1 MNRINAI
8 FKSSKAAQSGVL
20 MPFLTAGYPSLNVTK
35 QLLMNL
41 KDSGAS
47 ICEIGFPFSDPIAD
61 GPVIQASMTEALK
74 QKITPDQIFETV
86 KSVRDSTDLGL
97 VAMVSYSIV
106 YRIGVEA
113 FIKQSKDAG
122 FDGFIFPDLPL
133 EEAEQVS
140 QQVSDADMTCSL
152 LISPTTP
159 LDRVQKIVSL
169 CSGFVYILA
178 RTGITGERTD
188 LPADLKDR
196 LEAIKQMTDLPL
208 AVGFGI
214 SQAEHVRT
222 VTSEGDAAIVG
233 SAIVKKLTE
242 KIDATEQE
250 QINHTL
256 AFVKELSKGITE

>member
-1 MNRINAI
+1 MSRINSI
-8 FKSSKAAQSGVL
+8 FESSKAAKSGVL
-20 MPFLTAGYPSLNVTK
+20 MPFLTAGYPSLNVTR
-35 QLLMNL
+35 QLLTSL
-41 KDSGAS
+41 KGAGAS

-74 QKITPDQIFETV
+74 QKITPGQIFEMV
-86 KSVRDSTDLGL
+86 KSIRESTDLGL

-106 YRIGVEA
+106 YRIGIDN
-113 FIKQSKDAG
+113 FIQQAKDAG

-140 QQVSDADMTCSL
+140 KQVRESDMTCSL

-159 LDRVQKIVSL
+159 LERVKQIVSL

-178 RTGITGERTD
+178 RTGITGERSE

-196 LEAIKQMTDLPL
+196 LESIKEMTDLPL

-222 VTSEGDAAIVG
+222 VTTQGDAAIVG

-242 KIDATEQE
+242 KIAAPEDEQVT
-250 QINHTL
+250 HTL
-256 AFVKELSKGITE
+256 NFVKELSKGITG